1 MSTQNSIN
9 QKIFKLQRE
18 IGAISKDTKNPF
30 YKSNYADINSILK
43 QLDPLLEKYK
53 LIKWQPTEYDYES
66 NETIV
71 TSFLECSE
79 TSQRSPKSS
88 LPLPKNLTDPQKVGS
103 CITYYRRYTLA
114 SLLGLHAEDDDGNL
128 ASNKVVR
135 PSVSPNK
142 KETITVNHPKFQKA
156 LEHVSSGKPIEQITS
171 KYELTEDALTKLQ
184 SVLN

>member
-1 MSTQNSIN
+1 MKEVTIN

-71 TSFLECSE
+71 TSFLECAE

-114 SLLGLHAEDDDGNL
+114 SLLGLHAEDDDANL
-128 ASNKVVR
+128 ASGKGLNKVD
-135 PSVSPNK
+135 NK
-142 KETITVNHPKFQKA
+142 SNNTKLTLSKDSEAFVKA
-156 LEHVSSGKPIEQITS
+156 KQYIADGGSIENIKS
-171 KYELTEDALTKLQ
+171 KYKIEKEVEQLLIK
-184 SVLN
+184 